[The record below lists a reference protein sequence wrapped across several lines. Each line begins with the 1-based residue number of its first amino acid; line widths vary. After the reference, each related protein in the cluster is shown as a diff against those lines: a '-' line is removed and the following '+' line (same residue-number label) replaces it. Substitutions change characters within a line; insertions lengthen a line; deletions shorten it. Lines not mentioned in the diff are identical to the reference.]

1 MARLTAAG
9 RPMRARPVEAREIPE
24 PEAIEVDGM
33 LWRPEPGS
41 SVSAEEFR
49 VAREAIMAI
58 HQDARW
64 NPWIER
70 DRADE
75 LDQAMTTFDQW
86 ARAEPDHR
94 TMTSVEVKDMLAG
107 WEADWRREWS
117 QACAAREARKP
128 RFDPGKSE
136 ARLALLERQAQ
147 LKIATR
153 RHGRLVSGELH
164 PAMSEDRRRA
174 AIAEE
179 CERIAKATDAVANL
193 SSQVGDPEQVVDAEG
208 WLPSERRDIA
218 LTGFSLRRQREVER
232 LRATV
237 AELPATLKATTGR
250 EPRADVRSRLRSAES
265 ELSFWLAI
273 PPLTAEEMC
282 SECEDPLDWHE
293 RDGHIASQPTG
304 PCPWWPGWR
313 ARVQKAREMILSFAA
328 ARQAPPEPPA
338 PKPQPIAILKSGTPI
353 EQVIAE
359 LTRISV
365 EHPGAE
371 VRRGNANRWEIW
383 PAKQQSVGT
392 PEPKET

>member
-1 MARLTAAG
+1 MARPTAASSSM
-9 RPMRARPVEAREIPE
+9 RPRSVEASEITNV
-24 PEAIEVDGM
+24 IEVDGM
-33 LWRPEPGS
+33 LWRPAPGS
-41 SVSAEEFR
+41 SVSGEDFR
-49 VAREAIMAI
+49 VAREVMIAI
-58 HQDARW
+58 HQNARW
-64 NPWIER
+64 NPWIAR

-75 LDQAMTTFDQW
+75 LEQAMAVFDQW

-94 TMTSVEVKDMLAG
+94 PMTSVEVKEMLAG
-107 WEADWRREWS
+107 WEADWKREWS
-117 QACAAREARKP
+117 EACVVREDRKN
-128 RFDPGKSE
+128 RFDPDRSK

-153 RHGRLVSGELH
+153 RHGGLVGGELH

-179 CERIAKATDAVANL
+179 RERIAKATDAVASL
-193 SSQVGDPEQVVDAEG
+193 SSLVGDPEQVVDAQG

-237 AELPATLKATTGR
+237 AELPTTSKATTGR
-250 EPRADVRSRLRSAES
+250 EPRAEVRTRLRSAES
-265 ELSFWLAI
+265 ELAFWLAI
-273 PPLTAEEMC
+273 PPLPAEEMC

-304 PCPWWPGWR
+304 PCPWWPDWR
-313 ARVQKAREMILSFAA
+313 ARLQKAREMILSFAA
-328 ARQAPPEPPA
+328 ARQAPPESPA
-338 PKPQPIAILKSGTPI
+338 PKAQPIAILKSGTPI

-365 EHPGAE
+365 EHPGDE

-383 PAKQQSVGT
+383 PAKHQPVGT
-392 PEPKET
+392 RQPEGT

>member
-1 MARLTAAG
+1 MARPTASSSSL
-9 RPMRARPVEAREIPE
+9 RPRSVEASEITE
-24 PEAIEVDGM
+24 VIEVDGM
-33 LWRPEPGS
+33 LWRARPGS

-49 VAREAIMAI
+49 VAREVMMAI

-70 DRADE
+70 DRADDLE
-75 LDQAMTTFDQW
+75 QAMAAFDQW

-94 TMTSVEVKDMLAG
+94 PMTSVEVKDMLAG
-107 WEADWRREWS
+107 WEAGWRREWS
-117 QACAAREARKP
+117 EACAARGERKT
-128 RFDPGKSE
+128 RFDPDRSE
-136 ARLALLERQAQ
+136 ARLALLEQQAQ

-179 CERIAKATDAVANL
+179 RERIARATDAVASL
-193 SSQVGDPEQVVDAEG
+193 SSQVGDPEQVVDADG

-232 LRATV
+232 LCVMV
-237 AELPATLKATTGR
+237 AELAATLNVTTGR
-250 EPRADVRSRLRSAES
+250 EPRAEVRSRLRSAES
-265 ELSFWLAI
+265 ELAFWLAI
-273 PPLTAEEMC
+273 PPLPAEEMC

-293 RDGHIASQPTG
+293 RDGHIVSQPTG

-313 ARVQKAREMILSFAA
+313 ARVQKAHEMILSFAA
-328 ARQAPPEPPA
+328 ARQAPPRPPA

-359 LTRISV
+359 LTRISG

-383 PAKQQSVGT
+383 SAKHQPVGT
-392 PEPKET
+392 PEPEGT

>member
-1 MARLTAAG
+1 MASK
-9 RPMRARPVEAREIPE
+9 
-24 PEAIEVDGM
+24 
-33 LWRPEPGS
+33 PGS

-49 VAREAIMAI
+49 VAREVMMAI

-64 NPWIER
+64 NLWIER

-75 LDQAMTTFDQW
+75 LEHAMAAFDQW

-94 TMTSVEVKDMLAG
+94 PMNDSEVKDMLAG
-107 WEADWRREWS
+107 WEADWKREWS
-117 QACAAREARKP
+117 EACAAREERKAQ
-128 RFDPGKSE
+128 FDPDRSE

-147 LKIATR
+147 LNIATR

-164 PAMSEDRRRA
+164 PAMSEERRRA

-179 CERIAKATDAVANL
+179 RERSARATDAVASL
-193 SSQVGDPEQVVDAEG
+193 SSQVGDPEQVVDAQG

-250 EPRADVRSRLRSAES
+250 EPRAEVRSRLRSAES
-265 ELSFWLAI
+265 ELAFWLAI
-273 PPLTAEEMC
+273 PPLQAEEMC

-293 RDGHIASQPTG
+293 RDGHLGSQPTG

-313 ARVQKAREMILSFAA
+313 ARVQKARDMILSFAA
-328 ARQAPPEPPA
+328 ARQAPPGPPA

-353 EQVIAE
+353 EQVIAK
-359 LTRISV
+359 LTRISA
-365 EHPGAE
+365 EHPAAE
-371 VRRGNANRWEIW
+371 VRRGNADRWEIW
-383 PAKQQSVGT
+383 PAKHQPVGT
-392 PEPKET
+392 PEPKGT

>member
-1 MARLTAAG
+1 MARPTAASRSM
-9 RPMRARPVEAREIPE
+9 RPPVAEASETTE
-24 PEAIEVDGM
+24 VIEVDGM
-33 LWRPEPGS
+33 LWRPKPGS

-49 VAREAIMAI
+49 FAREVMMAI

-75 LDQAMTTFDQW
+75 LKHAMAAFDQW

-94 TMTSVEVKDMLAG
+94 PMDGSEVKDMLAG
-107 WEADWRREWS
+107 WEADWKREWS
-117 QACAAREARKP
+117 EACAAREERKAQ
-128 RFDPGKSE
+128 FDPDRSE
-136 ARLALLERQAQ
+136 ARLALLERQAE
-147 LKIATR
+147 LNIATR
-153 RHGRLVSGELH
+153 RHGRLVSGELY
-164 PAMSEDRRRA
+164 PAMSEERRRA

-179 CERIAKATDAVANL
+179 RECIARATDAVARL
-193 SSQVGDPEQVVDAEG
+193 SSQVGDPEQVVDAQG

-250 EPRADVRSRLRSAES
+250 EPRTEVRSRLRSAES
-265 ELSFWLAI
+265 ELAFWLAI
-273 PPLTAEEMC
+273 PPLPAEEMC

-293 RDGHIASQPTG
+293 RDGHVVSQPTG

-338 PKPQPIAILKSGTPI
+338 CKPQPIATLKSGTPI

-383 PAKQQSVGT
+383 PAKHQPVGT
-392 PEPKET
+392 PEPEST